1 VDPLEQAKQRFFEG
15 RSLLLAGDFAGAERQ
30 LREALRLAPD
40 RVSVLT
46 NLSAVLLRMRKA
58 AEARAHAE
66 RALALDPPNAEA
78 WVNLA
83 GAHALEYDYSAAL
96 ECCDKAIALRPS
108 DADACVA
115 RAQALHALG
124 RYGEALAASDRASAL
139 RPDHV
144 GAWVTRSKTLH
155 ALNRIDEALA
165 DSNQA
170 SALDPCCAAAWS
182 CRGLALKELGR
193 LEDAFASFQ
202 RALDLDPDSAEA
214 WTNQALALLEAER
227 HDEALASC
235 ERALALEPG
244 LPYLLGDWL
253 LMTLRV
259 CRWDGFEPACAELG
273 KRIEAGRRASPPF
286 AVLATRLS
294 PAVQKRC
301 AETYALSQFHSEPYV
316 ARQPRAGA
324 ARRVHIGYFS
334 SDLRDHAVSHALAE
348 VFERHDRSRFEVTGF
363 AFGPPAADAMRR
375 RLQTAFERFID
386 VRAMHDAEV
395 VSLAREL
402 EVDIAVDL
410 NGYTRHSR
418 TGIFAARAAPLQV
431 GYLGYPGTMGA
442 PFIDYLVADPTL
454 VPPQQRSHYTERIV
468 YLPASYLPIDT
479 TQRTP
484 ERTLRREELGLPA
497 TGFVFCCFN
506 NNYKITPGLFAAW
519 MRVLRNVPGSVL
531 WLFED
536 NTAAA
541 TRLKEEAQRAA
552 VAPDRLVF
560 ARRVPLRADHLARYQ
575 FADLFLDTWHY
586 NAHATA
592 GDALWSGLPLITL
605 PGASFAS
612 RVAASLLTALG
623 LPELIASS
631 DEQYERLAIAYAT
644 DPVMLAAVRRKL
656 AEHRATHPAFDTAGF
671 TRHLEAAYA
680 VMWERHQA
688 GLPRE
693 HIDVQALSRAR

>member
-1 VDPLEQAKQRFFEG
+1 VDPLEQAKERFFEG

-46 NLSAVLLRMRKA
+46 NLSAALVRLRKP
-58 AEARAHAE
+58 AEARACAE
-66 RALALDPPNAEA
+66 RALALDPHNADA
-78 WVNLA
+78 WVNLT
-83 GAHALEYDYSAAL
+83 GAHALEHDYSAAL

-124 RYGEALAASDRASAL
+124 RYGEALAAADRATAL

-144 GAWVTRSKTLH
+144 GAWVTRGKTLH

-165 DSNQA
+165 DSNKA
-170 SALDPCCAAAWS
+170 LALDPRCAAALS
-182 CRGLALKELGR
+182 CLGLALKDLGQ
-193 LEDAFASFQ
+193 LDDAFASFQ
-202 RALDLDPDSAEA
+202 RALELDPDSAEA
-214 WTNQALALLEAER
+214 WTYQALALLEAER

-235 ERALALEPG
+235 ERALALERG

-259 CRWDGFEPACAELG
+259 CRWDAFEPACEELG
-273 KRIEAGRRASPPF
+273 ERIEAGRRASPPF
-286 AVLATRLS
+286 AVLPTPLS

-301 AETYALSQFHSEPYV
+301 AQTYALSQFHCPPDV
-316 ARQPRAGA
+316 APPPRKS
-324 ARRVHIGYFS
+324 ARRRIHIGYFS

-375 RLQTAFERFID
+375 RLQGAFERFVD
-386 VRAMHDAEV
+386 VSAKHDAAV
-395 VSLAREL
+395 ASLAREL

-418 TGIFAARAAPLQV
+418 TGIFAERAAPLQV
-431 GYLGYPGTMGA
+431 SYLGYPGTMGA
-442 PFIDYLVADPTL
+442 PFIDYLVADATL
-454 VPPQQRSHYTERIV
+454 VPAPQREHYTERIV

-484 ERTLRREELGLPA
+484 QRTVRRGELGLPA
-497 TGFVFCCFN
+497 SGFVFCCFN
-506 NNYKITPGLFAAW
+506 NNYKITPDLFAAW
-519 MRVLRNVPGSVL
+519 MRVLRNVPGSLL

-536 NTAAA
+536 NAAA
-541 TRLKEEAQRAA
+541 ACHLRDEAQRAA
-552 VAPDRLVF
+552 VTPERLVF
-560 ARRVPLRADHLARYQ
+560 ARRVALRADHLARYQ
-575 FADLFLDTWHY
+575 VADLFLDTWHY

-592 GDALWSGLPLITL
+592 SDALWNGLPLVTL

-623 LPELIASS
+623 LPELIAGS
-631 DEQYERLAIAYAT
+631 DEEYERLAIAYAT
-644 DPVMLAAVRRKL
+644 DPARLAAVRRKL
-656 AEHRATHPAFDTAGF
+656 AEHGATHAAFDTARF
-671 TRHLEAAYA
+671 TRDLESAYA
-680 VMWERHQA
+680 AIWERHQA
-688 GLPRE
+688 GLPPE